1 MQSRRAPLFVFFS
14 AFLTFMIAFALLL
27 VMLKPAIDKRRAASA
42 EKQATPTTASVA
54 LGAAQP
60 TVPPTKDGAKPRKA
74 TDRPSKEGPWEVE
87 FEGRVVDVRGEVP
100 RDATVHLLAPSSDKK
115 SDRFHHLASAPVD
128 ATGHFRLAAK
138 VAQPAVFLQAVAAAC
153 VRSER
158 KGFAPGTVP
167 HVETGD
173 LVVRPGFNVRV
184 RVAAENFNPL
194 GGAKVRLVDATNDP
208 EQVKR
213 RPQETR
219 ADADG
224 SAVLRGVDS
233 GTYSVQVSAAGHADA
248 WSSLSIDGAS
258 EGDAAVSVTL
268 PRCTSWVAGTVV
280 DPKHNPINAGEVV
293 VRMVHPKPTA
303 EQTWRAQIQTGGT
316 FKVGPVPR
324 GTYEV
329 DISATGL
336 VQNGHML
343 ADADGDPVELVCE
356 QGGVVAGR
364 FQVPVTQFSRPPKV
378 SLLRRDDKGRLQ
390 PFDGVFRCDSDPVNL
405 RFRLDGLGPGTYV
418 VRVFADGYAP
428 VRSAPFDLTLEKPV
442 DDLLLPF
449 GDGAELSG
457 RLVDARGAPLAR
469 ARVTA
474 FEGLSPPPPAI
485 QELFPA
491 DARQIAFSADDG
503 RFSLSSLSPG
513 TQTLVIEMQ
522 GQPPRTFGPLVVEEK
537 RPTRIGELTLGGGAI
552 VSVTLHDAAG
562 KPVPQSMARLTR
574 KDGSLDLRFVADE
587 QGNCCLR
594 GLEPG
599 AWTMATEGDGGQR
612 ADLQLRSGDTKRVEL
627 GVPKR

>member
-1 MQSRRAPLFVFFS
+1 
-14 AFLTFMIAFALLL
+14 
-27 VMLKPAIDKRRAASA
+27 
-42 EKQATPTTASVA
+42 
-54 LGAAQP
+54 
-60 TVPPTKDGAKPRKA
+60 
-74 TDRPSKEGPWEVE
+74 
-87 FEGRVVDVRGEVP
+87 
-100 RDATVHLLAPSSDKK
+100 
-115 SDRFHHLASAPVD
+115 
-128 ATGHFRLAAK
+128 
-138 VAQPAVFLQAVAAAC
+138 
-153 VRSER
+153 
-158 KGFAPGTVP
+158 
-167 HVETGD
+167 
-173 LVVRPGFNVRV
+173 
-184 RVAAENFNPL
+184 
-194 GGAKVRLVDATNDP
+194 
-208 EQVKR
+208 
-213 RPQETR
+213 
-219 ADADG
+219 
-224 SAVLRGVDS
+224 
-233 GTYSVQVSAAGHADA
+233 
-248 WSSLSIDGAS
+248 
-258 EGDAAVSVTL
+258 
-268 PRCTSWVAGTVV
+268 
-280 DPKHNPINAGEVV
+280 
-293 VRMVHPKPTA
+293 
-303 EQTWRAQIQTGGT
+303 
-316 FKVGPVPR
+316 
-324 GTYEV
+324 
-329 DISATGL
+329 
-336 VQNGHML
+336 
-343 ADADGDPVELVCE
+343 
-356 QGGVVAGR
+356 
-364 FQVPVTQFSRPPKV
+364 
-378 SLLRRDDKGRLQ
+378 
-390 PFDGVFRCDSDPVNL
+390 
-405 RFRLDGLGPGTYV
+405 

-491 DARQIAFSADDG
+491 DARQVAFSADDG

>member
-54 LGAAQP
+54 PGAAQP

-74 TDRPSKEGPWEVE
+74 TDRPSKEGLWEVE

>member
-14 AFLTFMIAFALLL
+14 AFLIFMIAFALLL

-54 LGAAQP
+54 PGAAQP

-173 LVVRPGFNVRV
+173 LVVRSGFNVRV
-184 RVAAENFNPL
+184 RVAVENFNPL